1 MFLIFMRLNDPLV
14 TSIEFDGTELP
25 IDLTFDNVLDVFDIL
40 EDSDLFPEEK
50 VNMCLELLISDFEK
64 IFQGSSEQQ
73 FLLFNYILENYISV
87 GGSEGIETDR
97 LGNPMPNAV
106 KEKRTIS
113 LVHDAKYIYASFRQI
128 GINLF
133 EEQGRMMWEEFQA
146 LLESLPDDTILA
158 RIMQIRTWEPSK
170 GESAKEKERMR
181 KLQQKYALPDSEV
194 GEDDG

>member
-1 MFLIFMRLNDPLV
+1 MRLNDPLV

-181 KLQQKYALPDSEV
+181 KLQQKYALPDSEA

>member
-1 MFLIFMRLNDPLV
+1 MRLNDPLV

-40 EDSDLFPEEK
+40 EDVDLFPEEK

-64 IFQGSSEQQ
+64 IFRGSTEQQ
-73 FLLFNYILENYISV
+73 FLLFNHILENYISV
-87 GGSEGIETDR
+87 GSSETVETDR

-106 KEKRTIS
+106 KEKNTIS

-133 EEQGRMMWEEFQA
+133 EEQGQMMWEEFQA

-158 RIMQIRTWEPSK
+158 RIIQIRTWEPSK

-181 KLQQKYALPDSEV
+181 KLQQKYALPDSKV

>member
-1 MFLIFMRLNDPLV
+1 MRLNDPLV

-40 EDSDLFPEEK
+40 EDVDLFPEEK

-64 IFQGSSEQQ
+64 IFRGSTEQQ
-73 FLLFNYILENYISV
+73 FLLFNHILENYISV
-87 GGSEGIETDR
+87 GSSETVEADR

-106 KEKRTIS
+106 KEKNTIS

-158 RIMQIRTWEPSK
+158 RIIQIRTWEPSK
-170 GESAKEKERMR
+170 GESTKEKERMR
-181 KLQQKYALPDSEV
+181 KLQQKYALPNFEV

>member
-1 MFLIFMRLNDPLV
+1 MRLNDPLV
-14 TSIEFDGTELP
+14 TSIEFDGKELP

-87 GGSEGIETDR
+87 GNSDGVETDR

-106 KEKRTIS
+106 KEKKTIS

-158 RIMQIRTWEPSK
+158 RIIQIRTWEPSK

>member
-1 MFLIFMRLNDPLV
+1 MRLNDPLV
-14 TSIEFDGTELP
+14 TSIEFDGTEMP

-40 EDSDLFPEEK
+40 EDVDLFPEEK
-50 VNMCLELLISDFEK
+50 VNMSLELLISDFEK

-73 FLLFNYILENYISV
+73 FLLFNHILENYISV
-87 GGSEGIETDR
+87 SGSEGVETDR
-97 LGNPMPNAV
+97 LGNPMPNAI
-106 KEKRTIS
+106 KKKNNIS

-133 EEQGRMMWEEFQA
+133 EEQGKLMWEEFQA

-158 RIMQIRTWEPSK
+158 RIIQIRTWEPSK

-181 KLQQKYALPDSEV
+181 KLQQKYALPDVKV
-194 GEDDG
+194 GEGDG

>member
-1 MFLIFMRLNDPLV
+1 MRLNAPLV
-14 TSIEFDGTELP
+14 TSIEFDGIELP

-87 GGSEGIETDR
+87 GDSDGVETDR

-106 KEKRTIS
+106 KEKKTIS

-146 LLESLPDDTILA
+146 LLESLPDDTTLA
-158 RIMQIRTWEPSK
+158 RIIQIRTWEPSK

>member
-1 MFLIFMRLNDPLV
+1 MRLNDPLV
-14 TSIEFDGTELP
+14 TSIEFDGIELP

-40 EDSDLFPEEK
+40 EDSDLCPEEK

-64 IFQGSSEQQ
+64 FFQGSSEQQ
-73 FLLFNYILENYISV
+73 LLLFNHILENYISV
-87 GGSEGIETDR
+87 GDSDGVETDR

-106 KEKRTIS
+106 KEKKTIS

-158 RIMQIRTWEPSK
+158 RIIQIRTWEPSK
-170 GESAKEKERMR
+170 GESTKEKERMR

>member
-1 MFLIFMRLNDPLV
+1 
-14 TSIEFDGTELP
+14 
-25 IDLTFDNVLDVFDIL
+25 
-40 EDSDLFPEEK
+40 
-50 VNMCLELLISDFEK
+50 
-64 IFQGSSEQQ
+64 
-73 FLLFNYILENYISV
+73 
-87 GGSEGIETDR
+87 
-97 LGNPMPNAV
+97 MPNAV
-106 KEKRTIS
+106 KEKKTIS

-158 RIMQIRTWEPSK
+158 RIIQIRTWEPSK
-170 GESAKEKERMR
+170 GESAKENERMR

>member
-1 MFLIFMRLNDPLV
+1 MRLNDPLV
-14 TSIEFDGTELP
+14 TSIEFDGKELP

-50 VNMCLELLISDFEK
+50 VNMCLELLIGDFEK
-64 IFQGSSEQQ
+64 FFQGSSEQQ
-73 FLLFNYILENYISV
+73 LLLFNHILENYISV
-87 GGSEGIETDR
+87 GNSDGVETDR

-106 KEKRTIS
+106 KEKKTIS

-158 RIMQIRTWEPSK
+158 RIIQIRTWEPSK
-170 GESAKEKERMR
+170 GESAKEKARMR

>member
-1 MFLIFMRLNDPLV
+1 MRLNDPLV

-40 EDSDLFPEEK
+40 EDSELFPEEK

-87 GGSEGIETDR
+87 GGSEGVETDR

-106 KEKRTIS
+106 KEKKTIS

-133 EEQGRMMWEEFQA
+133 EEQGRMAWEEFQA

-158 RIMQIRTWEPSK
+158 RIIQIRTWEPSK

-181 KLQQKYALPDSEV
+181 KLQQKYALPDSDV

>member
-1 MFLIFMRLNDPLV
+1 MRLNDPLV

-40 EDSDLFPEEK
+40 EDSDLFPGEK

-87 GGSEGIETDR
+87 GGSEGVETDR

-106 KEKRTIS
+106 KEKKTIS

-158 RIMQIRTWEPSK
+158 RIIQIRTWEPSK

>member
-1 MFLIFMRLNDPLV
+1 MRLNDPLV
-14 TSIEFDGTELP
+14 TSIEVDGIELP

-87 GGSEGIETDR
+87 GDSDGVETDR

-106 KEKRTIS
+106 KEKKTIS

-158 RIMQIRTWEPSK
+158 RIIQIRTWEPSK

>member
-1 MFLIFMRLNDPLV
+1 MRLNDPLV
-14 TSIEFDGTELP
+14 TSIEFDGIELP

-64 IFQGSSEQQ
+64 NFQGPSEQQ
-73 FLLFNYILENYISV
+73 FLLFNHILENYISV
-87 GGSEGIETDR
+87 GDSDGFETDR

-106 KEKRTIS
+106 KEKKTIS

-158 RIMQIRTWEPSK
+158 RIIQIRTWEPSK
-170 GESAKEKERMR
+170 GESTKEKERMR
-181 KLQQKYALPDSEV
+181 KLQQKYTLPNFEV

>member
-1 MFLIFMRLNDPLV
+1 MRLNDPLV
-14 TSIEFDGTELP
+14 TSIEFDGIELP

-64 IFQGSSEQQ
+64 NFQGPSEQQ
-73 FLLFNYILENYISV
+73 FLLFNHILENYISV
-87 GGSEGIETDR
+87 GDSDGFETDR

-106 KEKRTIS
+106 KEKKTIS

-158 RIMQIRTWEPSK
+158 RIIQIRTWEPSK

-181 KLQQKYALPDSEV
+181 KLHQKYALPDSEV

>member
-1 MFLIFMRLNDPLV
+1 MRLNDPLV
-14 TSIEFDGTELP
+14 TSIEFDGIELP

-64 IFQGSSEQQ
+64 IFQGPSEQQ
-73 FLLFNYILENYISV
+73 FLLFNHILENYISV
-87 GGSEGIETDR
+87 GDSDGFETDR

-106 KEKRTIS
+106 KEKKTIS

-133 EEQGRMMWEEFQA
+133 EEQGRMMWEEFHA

-158 RIMQIRTWEPSK
+158 RIIQIRTWEPSK

-181 KLQQKYALPDSEV
+181 KLQQKYALPDSKV

>member
-1 MFLIFMRLNDPLV
+1 MRLNDPLV
-14 TSIEFDGTELP
+14 TSIEFDGKELP

-50 VNMCLELLISDFEK
+50 VNMCLELLIGDFEK
-64 IFQGSSEQQ
+64 FYQGSSEQQ
-73 FLLFNYILENYISV
+73 FLLFNHILENYISV
-87 GGSEGIETDR
+87 GNSDGVETDR

-106 KEKRTIS
+106 KEKKTIS

-158 RIMQIRTWEPSK
+158 RIIQIRTWEPSK

>member
-1 MFLIFMRLNDPLV
+1 MRLNDPLV
-14 TSIEFDGTELP
+14 TSIEVDGIELP

-87 GGSEGIETDR
+87 GDSDGVETDR

-106 KEKRTIS
+106 KEKKTIS

-158 RIMQIRTWEPSK
+158 RIIQIRTWEPSK
-170 GESAKEKERMR
+170 GESTKEKERMR

>member
-1 MFLIFMRLNDPLV
+1 MRLNDPLV

-87 GGSEGIETDR
+87 GDSDGVETDR

-158 RIMQIRTWEPSK
+158 RIIQIRTWEPSK

-194 GEDDG
+194 GEGDG